1 MAGLLDKCADFRAI
15 TMVVG
20 NVGFEQQIKNA
31 HMISNSA
38 GKLGEVM
45 ETQTTPNRPF
55 QKAD

>member
-31 HMISNSA
+31 HMNSA

-45 ETQTTPNRPF
+45 ETQTTPNRPL